1 MKSFEYYE
9 PKTLGEAVDT
19 LASGDENRVLAGGC
33 GILLLM
39 KQKLYFPQTLV
50 NIKKVPGLKYIK
62 PQNGDVKVGTL
73 STHNEVKASP
83 IVREKIPM
91 LAEALEY
98 VATDRIRNMA
108 TLGGTLAH
116 ADPTSDAAP
125 ALLALESRVLVMGK
139 EGEREIPLESFFQ
152 DYFETALEPS
162 DVLKEIIVPIPP
174 AGARGTYTRF
184 QVRKAMDK
192 AMPGVAVLIDLEDDG
207 KTIRLARIGL
217 SGVGNTAGL
226 SGVGNTAIRLQ
237 EVEEF
242 LVGKENHPNIRKT
255 IGSMLKASIDPVEEY
270 HYSVEYKKDV
280 AGIFLQR
287 AFTEACQRA
296 SSSNR

>member
-19 LASGDENRVLAGGC
+19 LASGDEIRVLAGGC

-62 PQNGDVKVGTL
+62 PENGDVKVGTL
-73 STHNEVKASP
+73 STHNEVKDSP

-125 ALLALESRVLVMGK
+125 ALLALESRVLVLGK
-139 EGEREIPLESFFQ
+139 EGERKIPLESFFQ
-152 DYFETALEPS
+152 DYFETALASSE
-162 DVLKEIIVPIPP
+162 VLKEIIVPIPP
-174 AGARGTYTRF
+174 AGAGGTYTRF

-217 SGVGNTAGL
+217 SGVGNTA
-226 SGVGNTAIRLQ
+226 IRLQ

-242 LVGKENHPNIRKT
+242 LVGKEDHPDIRKK
-255 IGSMLKASIDPVEEY
+255 IGSMLKESIDPVEEY

-287 AFTEACQRA
+287 AFAEACQRA

>member
-9 PKTLGEAVDT
+9 PKTLGEAVDS
-19 LASGDENRVLAGGC
+19 LASGDEIRVLAGGC

-62 PQNGDVKVGTL
+62 PENGDVKVGTL
-73 STHNEVKASP
+73 STQNEVKDSP
-83 IVREKIPM
+83 IVREKTPM

-125 ALLALESRVLVMGK
+125 ALLALESRVLVLGK

-174 AGARGTYTRF
+174 AGAGGTYTRF

-217 SGVGNTAGL
+217 SGVGNTA
-226 SGVGNTAIRLQ
+226 IRLQ

-242 LVGKENHPNIRKT
+242 LVGKEDHPDIRKK
-255 IGSMLKASIDPVEEY
+255 IDSMLKESIDPVEEY

-287 AFTEACQRA
+287 AFTGACQRA

>member
-19 LASGDENRVLAGGC
+19 LASGDEIRVLAGGC

-50 NIKKVPGLKYIK
+50 NIKKVPGLKYIE

-83 IVREKIPM
+83 IVREKISM

-152 DYFETALEPS
+152 DYFETALES
-162 DVLKEIIVPIPP
+162 SEVLKEIIIPIPP
-174 AGARGTYTRF
+174 AGAGGTYTRF
-184 QVRKAMDK
+184 PR
-192 AMPGVAVLIDLEDDG
+192 PCRVL
-207 KTIRLARIGL
+207 R
-217 SGVGNTAGL
+217 
-226 SGVGNTAIRLQ
+226 
-237 EVEEF
+237 
-242 LVGKENHPNIRKT
+242 
-255 IGSMLKASIDPVEEY
+255 
-270 HYSVEYKKDV
+270 
-280 AGIFLQR
+280 
-287 AFTEACQRA
+287 C
-296 SSSNR
+296 

>member
-19 LASGDENRVLAGGC
+19 LASGDEIRVLAGGC

-50 NIKKVPGLKYIK
+50 NIKKVPGLKYIE

-83 IVREKIPM
+83 IVREKISM

-152 DYFETALEPS
+152 DYFETALES
-162 DVLKEIIVPIPP
+162 SEVLKEIIIPIPP
-174 AGARGTYTRF
+174 AGAGGTYTRF

-207 KTIRLARIGL
+207 KTI
-217 SGVGNTAGL
+217 
-226 SGVGNTAIRLQ
+226 
-237 EVEEF
+237 
-242 LVGKENHPNIRKT
+242 ENHPNIRKT